1 MYNECMFWHP
11 KHVINI
17 YDIKAVFKCTITL
30 EAVIIEKQRG
40 SRCNNRMHIKF
51 KLYCKGGDD
60 MGYNISIGN
69 QGFDDIRGNQ
79 CFYIDKTAFIKEWWD
94 AKDVVTLITR
104 PRRFGKT
111 LNMSMLNCFFSN
123 RYAGRGELFE
133 GLSIWDDE
141 NYRKLQ
147 GTYPVIFISFA
158 DVKQAD
164 CGEAIWK
171 IKKII
176 TNIYQQYAWLGSWEG
191 LTFTEREQFAGVHP
205 DMENMIAQS
214 AVQDLC
220 NYLNRY
226 YEKKV
231 IILLDEYDT
240 PMQEAYVH
248 GYWDEFTAFI
258 RSMFNSMFKTNPYL
272 ERAIMTGITRVSKE
286 SIFSDLN
293 NLNIVTTTSDE
304 YCTCF
309 GFTEKEVYDSLDK
322 FGLSDKKTDVKR
334 WYDGFVFGSHR
345 DIYNPWSITSYLDKR
360 KLAPYWAST
369 SSNVLVSRLI
379 QTAPSDIKQMMEDL
393 ISGRE
398 IVVNFDEQI
407 VFNQLDTDESAIW
420 SLLVASGYLKPDNV
434 EYKGELLEPWY
445 HLSITN
451 LETRSMFSNM
461 FKGWFKGTASNYN
474 AFVSALV
481 KGDVDAMNEY
491 MNDVALTTISSFD
504 VGTHR
509 SGKAHPERFYH
520 GFVLGLMVEQSEN
533 YEIRSNRESG
543 FGRYDIMMIPKKN
556 NLPAIVIEFKV
567 YNPRREQTLE
577 DTVHVALKQIEEKSY
592 DTELIARGIEK
603 DRIRHYGF
611 AFEGKRVLI
620 GE

>member
-1 MYNECMFWHP
+1 
-11 KHVINI
+11 
-17 YDIKAVFKCTITL
+17 
-30 EAVIIEKQRG
+30 
-40 SRCNNRMHIKF
+40 MHIKF
-51 KLYCKGGDD
+51 KPYGKGGDD

-123 RYAGRGELFE
+123 RYANRGDLFE
-133 GLSIWDDE
+133 GLSIWEDE
-141 NYRKLQ
+141 KYRQLQ

-176 TNIYQQYAWLGSWEG
+176 SNIYQQYAWLGSWEG

-248 GYWDEFTAFI
+248 GYWNEFTAFM

-293 NLNIVTTTSDE
+293 NLNVVTTTSDE

-309 GFTEKEVYDSLDK
+309 GFTEDEVYDSLEK
-322 FGLSDKKTDVKR
+322 FGLSYKKSEVKK
-334 WYDGFVFGSHR
+334 WYDGFVFGSHK

-393 ISGRE
+393 ISARE

-434 EYKGELLEPWY
+434 EYRGELLEPWY

-481 KGDVDAMNEY
+481 KGDVEAMNEY

-504 VGTHR
+504 VGMHQ
-509 SGKAHPERFYH
+509 SEKAHPERFYH
-520 GFVLGLMVEQSEN
+520 GFVLGLMVEQAES

-567 YNPRREQTLE
+567 YNPRSEQTLE
-577 DTVHVALKQIEEKSY
+577 DTVRVALKQIEEKSY

>member
-1 MYNECMFWHP
+1 
-11 KHVINI
+11 
-17 YDIKAVFKCTITL
+17 
-30 EAVIIEKQRG
+30 
-40 SRCNNRMHIKF
+40 
-51 KLYCKGGDD
+51 

-94 AKDVVTLITR
+94 TKDVVTLITR

-123 RYAGRGELFE
+123 RYAGRGDLFE
-133 GLSIWDDE
+133 GLSIWEDE
-141 NYRKLQ
+141 KYRQLQ

-176 TNIYQQYAWLGSWEG
+176 SNIYQQYAWLGSWEG
-191 LTFTEREQFAGVHP
+191 LTFTEREQFAGVNP
-205 DMENMIAQS
+205 DMENMLAQS

-248 GYWDEFTAFI
+248 GYWDEFTLFM
-258 RSMFNSMFKTNPYL
+258 RSFFNATFKTNPYL
-272 ERAIMTGITRVSKE
+272 ERAVMTGITRVSKE

-293 NLNIVTTTSDE
+293 NLNVVTTTSDE

-309 GFTEKEVYDSLDK
+309 GFTEDEVYDSLEK
-322 FGLSDKKTDVKR
+322 FGLSDKKSEVKK
-334 WYDGFVFGSHR
+334 WYDGFVFGSHK

-379 QTAPSDIKQMMEDL
+379 QTAPSDIKQRMEDL

-434 EYKGELLEPWY
+434 EYRGELLEPWY

-461 FKGWFKGTASNYN
+461 FKGWFKGSASNYN

-481 KGDVDAMNEY
+481 KGDVEAMNEY

-509 SGKAHPERFYH
+509 SEKAHPERFYH
-520 GFVLGLMVEQSEN
+520 GFVLGLMVEQAEN

>member
-1 MYNECMFWHP
+1 
-11 KHVINI
+11 
-17 YDIKAVFKCTITL
+17 
-30 EAVIIEKQRG
+30 
-40 SRCNNRMHIKF
+40 
-51 KLYCKGGDD
+51 

-111 LNMSMLNCFFSN
+111 LNMSMLNCIFSN
-123 RYAGRGELFE
+123 RYAGRGDLFE

-141 NYRKLQ
+141 KYRQLQ

-176 TNIYQQYAWLGSWEG
+176 SNIYQQYAWLGSWEG
-191 LTFTEREQFAGVHP
+191 LTFTEREQFAGVNP
-205 DMENMIAQS
+205 DMENMLAQS

-248 GYWDEFTAFI
+248 GYWDEFTLFM
-258 RSMFNSMFKTNPYL
+258 RSFFNATFKTNPYL
-272 ERAIMTGITRVSKE
+272 ERAVMTGITRVSKE

-293 NLNIVTTTSDE
+293 NLNVVTTTSDE

-309 GFTEKEVYDSLDK
+309 GFTEDEVYDSLEK
-322 FGLSDKKTDVKR
+322 FGLSDKKSEVKK
-334 WYDGFVFGSHR
+334 WYDGFVFGSHK

-369 SSNVLVSRLI
+369 SSNGLVSRLI
-379 QTAPSDIKQMMEDL
+379 QTAHTDIKQLMEDL

-434 EYKGELLEPWY
+434 EYRGELLEPWY

-481 KGDVDAMNEY
+481 KGDVEAMNEY

-509 SGKAHPERFYH
+509 SEKAHPERFYH
-520 GFVLGLMVEQSEN
+520 GFVLGLMVEQAEN

>member
-1 MYNECMFWHP
+1 MLLNMVRRAGNM
-11 KHVINI
+11 K
-17 YDIKAVFKCTITL
+17 
-30 EAVIIEKQRG
+30 
-40 SRCNNRMHIKF
+40 
-51 KLYCKGGDD
+51 
-60 MGYNISIGN
+60 YNISIGN

-111 LNMSMLNCFFSN
+111 LNTSMLNCFFSN
-123 RYAGRGELFE
+123 RYANRGDLFE
-133 GLSIWDDE
+133 GLSIWEDE
-141 NYRKLQ
+141 KYRQLQ

-158 DVKQAD
+158 DVKANNIQDAKTQVKMKVTELFNENTFLLD
-164 CGEAIWK
+164 SGILVENEAEAFK
-171 IKKII
+171 RVSMYMDDVLC
-176 TNIYQQYAWLGSWEG
+176 T
-191 LTFTEREQFAGVHP
+191 
-205 DMENMIAQS
+205 S
-214 AVQDLC
+214 AVNMMCRFMQK
-220 NYLNRY
+220 Y
-226 YEKKV
+226 YKKKV

-248 GYWDEFTAFI
+248 GYWNEFTSFI

-293 NLNIVTTTSDE
+293 NLNVVTTTSDE

-309 GFTEKEVYDSLDK
+309 GFTEDEVYDSLEK
-322 FGLSDKKTDVKR
+322 FGLSDKKSEVKK
-334 WYDGFVFGSHR
+334 WYDGFVFGSHK

-398 IVVNFDEQI
+398 IIVNFDEQI

-434 EYKGELLEPWY
+434 EYRGELLEPWY

-481 KGDVDAMNEY
+481 KGDVEAMNEY

-509 SGKAHPERFYH
+509 SEKAHPERFYH

-577 DTVHVALKQIEEKSY
+577 DTVQTALKQIEEKSY
-592 DTELIARGIEK
+592 DTELMARGIEK